1 MAEKYVRVRLARSLI
16 GCTDRQK
23 RTVQALGLKKV
34 DDVAVHKASPAIVGM
49 CRKVSHLVE
58 WVEVNSVDVETA

>member
-1 MAEKYVRVRLARSLI
+1 MAEKYIRVRLARGLI

-23 RTVQALGLKKV
+23 RTVQALGLKNV
-34 DDVAVHKASPAIVGM
+34 DDVEIHKANPSIVGM

-58 WVEVNSVDVETA
+58 WEEVNSADVETA